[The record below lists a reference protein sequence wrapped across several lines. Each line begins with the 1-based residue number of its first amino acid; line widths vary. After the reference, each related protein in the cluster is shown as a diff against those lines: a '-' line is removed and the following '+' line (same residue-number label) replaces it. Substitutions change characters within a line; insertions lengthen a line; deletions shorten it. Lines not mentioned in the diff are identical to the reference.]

1 MKHYRGLALVKSG
14 LWAVGWL
21 ATLVAIRAQQPAH
34 SPARAAIEVAPL
46 GQLSLADAQR
56 IAFQRNWDLLAAAA
70 GVDAATAQKIVS
82 KEFPNPAFAFS
93 TTYVNVDNFPNSTP
107 MGNTLWDRSYDTVFA
122 VTQLFEIGG
131 KRRSRQ
137 KSAQAGFEAAKAQLL
152 DARRTQIGR
161 A

>member
-1 MKHYRGLALVKSG
+1 MKQVVGSPLIG
-14 LWAVGWL
+14 GGFWAVVWL
-21 ATLVAIRAQQPAH
+21 ATLVALCAQQPANPPP
-34 SPARAAIEVAPL
+34 SAAAAVVPL
-46 GQLSLADAQR
+46 GQLSLAEAQR

-70 GVDAATAQKIVS
+70 GVDAATAQKIVA
-82 KEFPNPAFAFS
+82 KEFPNPSFAFS
-93 TTYVNVDNFPNSTP
+93 TTYVNVDNHPNSTS
-107 MGNTLWDRSYDTVFA
+107 MGNSLWDRSYDTVFA